1 MMTLRELMKK
11 ADKAAWVERVPSVAQ
26 LMKDGIPAICSEK
39 MGSGIE
45 VTALQNGYVIYQNG
59 DHATV
64 FPLHECRDYV
74 EKTVTEEEHVL
85 PFDAFADQPWQ
96 IRTFMEG
103 EKRLVHNTNARRY
116 LAGEISY
123 DAVYEG
129 GEFLSDEGE
138 ADPLR
143 AIIEEELRREET
155 LELHGVTTAYYVDP
169 EKLIVLTGFFHTTAS
184 TSLLSIDTMDYQIE
198 GRPGNWLAADEK
210 WIDGQHFFL
219 MQSQEFGKKAAY
231 AVVDSSGKPAAQDT
245 AEGFSEETI
254 RQIRE
259 YIQRQNAARETP
271 ARAAATP
278 PLENWQKSYENGE
291 YLRSAE
297 MAEEQNYS
305 MIDGRMNN
313 TPPKGPAHQR
323 PARKRRKGKLPMKSR
338 ESVLKRLKEYQDEL
352 AAQRGQAVVS
362 QDVPEIQERR
372 KV

>member
-1 MMTLRELMKK
+1 MSTGRKQFEVYRLKQNLGQMEVIRYRSWNFIQKYRIRITSDYYEQIC
-11 ADKAAWVERVPSVAQ
+11 DTPFSWDFE
-26 LMKDGIPAICSEK
+26 PA
-39 MGSGIE
+39 
-45 VTALQNGYVIYQNG
+45 
-59 DHATV
+59 
-64 FPLHECRDYV
+64 
-74 EKTVTEEEHVL
+74 
-85 PFDAFADQPWQ
+85 
-96 IRTFMEG
+96 
-103 EKRLVHNTNARRY
+103 
-116 LAGEISY
+116 
-123 DAVYEG
+123 
-129 GEFLSDEGE
+129 
-138 ADPLR
+138 
-143 AIIEEELRREET
+143 ELRRQ
-155 LELHGVTTAYYVDP
+155 LENGLPAAASGEKLQVSDVLVITRDGVTTAYYVDP
-169 EKLIVLTGFFHTTAS
+169 EKLIFLAGFFYTTAS

-231 AVVDSSGKPAAQDT
+231 AVLDSNGKPAAEDT

-259 YIQRQNAARETP
+259 YMQRQNAAREAP

-278 PLENWQKSYENGE
+278 PLENWQKCFENGE

-313 TPPKGPAHQR
+313 MPPKGPAHQR
-323 PARKRRKGKLPMKSR
+323 TARKRRKGKLPMKGR

-362 QDVPEIQERR
+362 QEVPEIQERR

>member
-74 EKTVTEEEHVL
+74 EKSVTEEEHVL
-85 PFDAFADQPWQ
+85 SFDAFADQPWQ

-155 LELHGVTTAYYVDP
+155 LELHTRFVTLTEKQRYV
-169 EKLIVLTGFFHTTAS
+169 LIQCVVYGRMQ
-184 TSLLSIDTMDYQIE
+184 IDV
-198 GRPGNWLAADEK
+198 ADEMGTSRVNVTQMLQRGLNK
-210 WIDGQHFFL
+210 L
-219 MQSQEFGKKAAY
+219 
-231 AVVDSSGKPAAQDT
+231 
-245 AEGFSEETI
+245 
-254 RQIRE
+254 RE
-259 YIQRQNAARETP
+259 YYGINDRYFGTNHF
-271 ARAAATP
+271 
-278 PLENWQKSYENGE
+278 Y
-291 YLRSAE
+291 RS
-297 MAEEQNYS
+297 N
-305 MIDGRMNN
+305 
-313 TPPKGPAHQR
+313 K
-323 PARKRRKGKLPMKSR
+323 
-338 ESVLKRLKEYQDEL
+338 
-352 AAQRGQAVVS
+352 
-362 QDVPEIQERR
+362 
-372 KV
+372 